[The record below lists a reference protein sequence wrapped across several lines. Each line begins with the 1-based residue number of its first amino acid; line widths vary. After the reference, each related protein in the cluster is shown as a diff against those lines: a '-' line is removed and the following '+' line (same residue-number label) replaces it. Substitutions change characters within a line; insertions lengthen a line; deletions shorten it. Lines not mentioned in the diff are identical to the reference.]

1 MVRRGRPV
9 TAAAPNRNGSTM
21 LDIVF
26 IATGLAFFGLAT
38 GYAVLCE
45 RL

>member
-1 MVRRGRPV
+1 MHSSAGH
-9 TAAAPNRNGSTM
+9 AIM

-26 IATGLAFFGLAT
+26 IAAGLAFFGAAA